1 MYIKIIFI
9 FKRFLFL
16 ILKSQMSQ
24 PANILEFMKQL
35 LQSMD
40 ITDYE
45 PAVPHMLVEL
55 FYRHVSDVLKE
66 AQRSCEARKD
76 KEINE
81 DDLRF
86 ATQMVLHQSLIQTIP
101 LEAMQEIA
109 KRVNDQPMPNIPDVP
124 EVVLPNDETSLL
136 QPNFHIASSN

>member
-24 PANILEFMKQL
+24 SANILEFMKQL